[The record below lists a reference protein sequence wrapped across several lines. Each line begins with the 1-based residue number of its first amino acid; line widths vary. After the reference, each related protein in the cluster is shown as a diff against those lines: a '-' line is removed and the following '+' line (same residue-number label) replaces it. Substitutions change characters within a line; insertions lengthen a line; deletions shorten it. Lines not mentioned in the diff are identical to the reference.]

1 MGVWQHWLKALAGLV
16 LVIAF
21 FDLLLPE
28 NESKKLAKTI
38 IGLVITA
45 ALLQPIVG
53 IISAGWDGAV
63 LFTGM
68 EPAASIPDYDWLGT
82 GQKVGLAGMEP
93 VRTLIGTAAA
103 AQLEALL
110 ITSGSIQNA
119 KVEVTTADDGSVGQV
134 RVIVW
139 PVSGQLS
146 PTEQESLKDWA
157 VSVAARY
164 LQIDPSSVT
173 VEFGE
178 SRGDGIC
185 GSGCRHH
192 SGNC

>member
-103 AQLEALL
+103 AQLEVLL

-178 SRGDGIC
+178 SRG
-185 GSGCRHH
+185 
-192 SGNC
+192 

>member
-1 MGVWQHWLKALAGLV
+1 MLFFSPVW
-16 LVIAF
+16 
-21 FDLLLPE
+21 
-28 NESKKLAKTI
+28 N
-38 IGLVITA
+38 
-45 ALLQPIVG
+45 
-53 IISAGWDGAV
+53 
-63 LFTGM
+63 
-68 EPAASIPDYDWLGT
+68 AASIPDYDWLGT

-178 SRGDGIC
+178 SRG
-185 GSGCRHH
+185 
-192 SGNC
+192 

>member
-68 EPAASIPDYDWLGT
+68 ERR
-82 GQKVGLAGMEP
+82 QH
-93 VRTLIGTAAA
+93 
-103 AQLEALL
+103 
-110 ITSGSIQNA
+110 
-119 KVEVTTADDGSVGQV
+119 
-134 RVIVW
+134 
-139 PVSGQLS
+139 
-146 PTEQESLKDWA
+146 
-157 VSVAARY
+157 
-164 LQIDPSSVT
+164 
-173 VEFGE
+173 
-178 SRGDGIC
+178 SRL
-185 GSGCRHH
+185 
-192 SGNC
+192 